1 MSDPAPISA
10 LAPRAGGTGHADEF
24 QLPLQ
29 GLFADMEM
37 GRGSVQLP
45 EEFRHSASL
54 VQLQILRDWQRSL
67 KRYRHEA
74 LCRFEQELSCG
85 QPALAAHERIDL
97 LRSTCATLRIDLP
110 SEFGTVPAEP

>member
-1 MSDPAPISA
+1 MSDLAPISA
-10 LAPRAGGTGHADEF
+10 LAPQAGGTGHADEF

-45 EEFRHSASL
+45 DEFRHSTSL
-54 VQLQILRDWQRSL
+54 VKLQVLRDWQRSL

-74 LCRFEQELSCG
+74 LCQFEQELSCG
-85 QPALAAHERIDL
+85 QPTLAEHERIRL
-97 LRSTCATLRIDLP
+97 LRSACESMRIDLP